1 VRFAPY
7 DVRHRCAKISEGGAS
22 SMGRGRSLGC
32 LAFDSGE
39 AVGGFW
45 CAGVIRALR
54 VRKRLR
60 RASKAAGRPTRLSA
74 RDRRRQSLRCPRC
87 NSDRRVRCPGPPRL
101 PSATC
106 PSQRAVPRALRG
118 PARLRRRRGSPVHL
132 LLRGALSSK
141 KRVPTTPSAGLG
153 LMQLVETLTLS
164 RTKTQVNPPAAVPDI
179 AKAHA

>member
-1 VRFAPY
+1 VRGGDPGL
-7 DVRHRCAKISEGGAS
+7 EGEETTQA
-22 SMGRGRSLGC
+22 
-32 LAFDSGE
+32 
-39 AVGGFW
+39 GFLD
-45 CAGVIRALR
+45 G
-54 VRKRLR
+54 
-60 RASKAAGRPTRLSA
+60 RASDALERKGSQTAEPSMPAVQLGQESSLSGTPA
-74 RDRRRQSLRCPRC
+74 
-87 NSDRRVRCPGPPRL
+87 
-101 PSATC
+101 PSVGNL

-179 AKAHA
+179 AKVHA